1 MAQSL
6 GSSKVANIHL
16 DKYTQELKQLIGKLH
31 DDNLDAV
38 HLKGHTHQTAK
49 GSDLL
54 DQNLNDDNLILDSD
68 DDKKGDGD
76 KKLNE
81 MIKQTKNGPS
91 NQRKE
96 KLKIRLLNESQ
107 TYYQNNLNIFSN
119 GLSLLAVN
127 SLEVH
132 GLVHQINSQ
141 TEQMEKLAVNIEAH
155 SNFMK

>member
-1 MAQSL
+1 MAASL
-6 GSSKVANIHL
+6 GSNKVANIHL
-16 DKYTQELKQLIGKLH
+16 DKYTNELKQLIGKLH

-38 HLKGHTHQTAK
+38 HLKGHGHQVAK
-49 GSDLL
+49 GQDIL
-54 DQNLNDDNLILDSD
+54 DQNLNDENLVLDSD
-68 DDKKGDGD
+68 DEKKGEADN
-76 KKLNE
+76 KLNE
-81 MIKQTKNGPS
+81 IMKQTNNGPS

-132 GLVHQINSQ
+132 GLVHQINGQ
-141 TEQMEKLAVNIEAH
+141 TE
-155 SNFMK
+155 